1 MSMREIAIYFKDIIE
16 NESIDIDD
24 IGYLNR
30 YEKRRIKKLRKNFQA
45 KLYQRG
51 KRNDYLQ
58 EIFELQTEKASLEKE
73 LKHLQRERD
82 QLWNLELELLRTL

>member
-1 MSMREIAIYFKDIIE
+1 MREIAIYFKDIIE

>member
-1 MSMREIAIYFKDIIE
+1 MRDIAIYFKDIIE
-16 NESIDIDD
+16 NESVDIDD
-24 IGYLNR
+24 ISYLNR

-45 KLYQRG
+45 KVYQRG

-58 EIFELQTEKASLEKE
+58 EIFELQTEKALLEKE

-82 QLWNLELELLRTL
+82 LLWNLELDLLRAL